1 MKDSTAKKLVRS
13 SLIEFKPLISHTK
26 RLGFGE
32 NWRIQW
38 LRDQSRTRVRLL
50 DKRLLLQPRLS
61 AVIPQWVTKTG
72 VIKILSKSPR
82 QLIRI

>member
-1 MKDSTAKKLVRS
+1 M
-13 SLIEFKPLISHTK
+13 EFKPLISQTK

-38 LRDQSRTRVRLL
+38 LRDQSRARVRLL

-61 AVIPQWVTKTG
+61 TVIPQWVTKTG
-72 VIKILSKSPR
+72 VIKIVSKSPR
-82 QLIRI
+82 QLVRI